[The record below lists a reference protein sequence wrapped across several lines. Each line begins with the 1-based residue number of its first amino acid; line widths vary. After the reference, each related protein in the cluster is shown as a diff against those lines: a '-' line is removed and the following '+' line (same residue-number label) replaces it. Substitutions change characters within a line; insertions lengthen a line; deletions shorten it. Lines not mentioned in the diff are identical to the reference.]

1 MKKTVKIITLILA
14 MLTLVGALTSCG
26 APEYEEIEE
35 RLKYLIE
42 ESYKVNAVI
51 FGDGLETYER
61 VYEPQISLYRGEEK
75 NYYYYELEDEELGS
89 IIAYRGSL
97 DFKADYQYLLVSESE
112 RDGEEPIYT
121 DSKGIFY
128 YPIEYTEPTYDF
140 YYTEDSPEG
149 YDYVKFDGEISSV
162 DQIKELCESVYSR
175 AYLEGVV
182 YEALFVGAV
191 SPDKNSIES
200 LDARYVNYDDSSLG
214 TVLMKSNTYEKVSG
228 EKRIFKYDTAEM
240 VRPSNKNTVNVTMDT
255 YLESKPDEIV
265 SVRITLIMQDGE
277 WYLDSPTY

>member
-14 MLTLVGALTSCG
+14 ILTLVGALTSCG
-26 APEYEEIEE
+26 APKYEEIEE

-89 IIAYRGSL
+89 IIAYRGLL
-97 DFKADYQYLLVSESE
+97 DFKLDYQYLLVSESK

-121 DSKGIFY
+121 DSKGKFY

-140 YYTEDSPEG
+140 Y
-149 YDYVKFDGEISSV
+149 
-162 DQIKELCESVYSR
+162 
-175 AYLEGVV
+175 
-182 YEALFVGAV
+182 
-191 SPDKNSIES
+191 
-200 LDARYVNYDDSSLG
+200 
-214 TVLMKSNTYEKVSG
+214 
-228 EKRIFKYDTAEM
+228 
-240 VRPSNKNTVNVTMDT
+240 
-255 YLESKPDEIV
+255 
-265 SVRITLIMQDGE
+265 
-277 WYLDSPTY
+277 